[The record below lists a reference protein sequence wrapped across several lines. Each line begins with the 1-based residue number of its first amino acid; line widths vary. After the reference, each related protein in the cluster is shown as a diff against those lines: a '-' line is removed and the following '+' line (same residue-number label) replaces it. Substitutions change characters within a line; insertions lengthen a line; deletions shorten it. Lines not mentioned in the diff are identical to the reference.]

1 MKKEQSAY
9 TLVFARKPS
18 IFRIII
24 LYITGWKKTNEKL
37 YKRLG
42 D

>member
-1 MKKEQSAY
+1 MKNEQSTY
-9 TLVFARKPS
+9 TLVLARKPS

-24 LYITGWKKTNEKL
+24 LYITGWKKTNSKL
-37 YKRLG
+37 YKRIG